1 MVMMETRPYT
11 CFSRRQLNTN
21 RAAAMSFVCALAALA
36 AISLTNVADAA
47 PAGDDEAR
55 PAITEKQLLGAAR
68 QVDIQ
73 VAKIFKKK
81 GVSVPSEASDPVF
94 LRRSFLL
101 AVGRIPT
108 VEEARVF
115 IESDDPNKRVLITR
129 YLMNSKGYQS
139 HMGNW
144 MVDMLRV
151 RESFGN
157 GRTAAPYMQWVRE
170 AVATNKPF
178 DTVARELL
186 SAQGAMWENGAVGY
200 YIRDKGMPLDNVS
213 NTMRLFLG
221 TRMECA
227 QCHDHPFDDWERMD
241 FYKLAAFTS
250 GQNEINRGPWNTVWR
265 EMREAKEERT
275 PLGRMM
281 RYLGDEV
288 YYASLGGAG
297 KGRIK
302 LPGDYQYKDG
312 DPGEWVNAHTPY
324 EKSFGKGV
332 RMSKRKDGDDGLD
345 RFANWITDARNE
357 RFSTI
362 ITNRMWKRII
372 GTGLFEPVDE
382 YVIPEETTSPELTR
396 YLTDLM
402 RELNYDLK
410 AFQHVLMLTRVYAF
424 ESSNKELAPGEK
436 PLFDGRAISRMS
448 AEQYWDSLVTL
459 IAGNPDKLPTRGSS
473 DAIYYGNKPVLVGEM
488 NMVTLQK
495 EVLAIDSPKKL
506 RKYAQDLLT
515 RIQKGSSGSKKKT
528 NMMMRSKGG
537 RGALKGIARASELES
552 PAPKGHVLQIFGQS
566 DRVLLGAATKEA
578 NATQVLSMMNGQVE
592 KLVVANDQAR
602 IHRLSQGSVQD
613 RIRSLFLGTL
623 SRAPSAREM
632 KLMESEVEARGETG
646 YRNIIS
652 ALVNTREFI
661 FIP

>member
-1 MVMMETRPYT
+1 MRDASTHTYSYRWQFRT
-11 CFSRRQLNTN
+11 L
-21 RAAAMSFVCALAALA
+21 RATAMSLACTLA
-36 AISLTNVADAA
+36 TLPLVNIAEAA
-47 PAGDDEAR
+47 PADDA
-55 PAITEKQLLGAAR
+55 KAR
-68 QVDIQ
+68 QPIPEEKLLAAAHQIDIQ

-81 GVSVPSEASDPVF
+81 RISVPLDASEPVF

-115 IESDDPNKRVLITR
+115 IESDDPNKRALITR

-151 RESFGN
+151 RENFDN
-157 GRTAAPYMQWVRE
+157 RRTAAPYMQWVRQ
-170 AVATNKPF
+170 AVAENKPF
-178 DTVARELL
+178 DETARELL

-200 YIRDKGMPLDNVS
+200 YIRDKGMPLDNIS

-281 RYLGDEV
+281 RFLGDEV
-288 YYASLGGAG
+288 FYGSLAGAG
-297 KGRIK
+297 TGRIQ
-302 LPGDYQYKDG
+302 LPGDYQYNDG

-332 RMSKRKDGDDGLD
+332 RMSKRKDGDDGLE
-345 RFANWITDARNE
+345 RFANWVADPRNE
-357 RFSTI
+357 RFATI

-372 GTGLFEPVDE
+372 GTGLFEPIDE
-382 YVIPEETTSPELTR
+382 YVKPEETTSPELTR

-402 RELNYDLK
+402 REFNYDLK

-424 ESSNKELAPGEK
+424 ESSIKELAPGEK

-448 AEQYWDSLVTL
+448 AEQYWDSLITL

-488 NMVTLQK
+488 NMVQLQK
-495 EVLAIDSPKKL
+495 EVLAITSPKEL
-506 RKYAQDLLT
+506 RKYAQAFLK
-515 RIQKGSSGSKKKT
+515 RVQQGSRSSGKKDMS
-528 NMMMRSKGG
+528 MMMRSKGG
-537 RGALKGIARASELES
+537 RSARTGIARASELSS

-566 DRVLLGAATKEA
+566 DRVLLGSATKEA

-592 KLVVANDQAR
+592 KLVVANDQAH

-623 SRAPSAREM
+623 SRPPSKQEM
-632 KLMESEVEARGETG
+632 KLMEAEVAARGEAG
-646 YRNIIS
+646 YRNIVS

>member
-1 MVMMETRPYT
+1 MRDFTPSTNSLRP
-11 CFSRRQLNTN
+11 QLRNICLSAKSLACSLVILPLTVSVEAAPTDEN
-21 RAAAMSFVCALAALA
+21 KKAEPVTEEKLLAAAHQIDV
-36 AISLTNVADAA
+36 
-47 PAGDDEAR
+47 
-55 PAITEKQLLGAAR
+55 
-68 QVDIQ
+68 QVG
-73 VAKIFKKK
+73 KIFKKK
-81 GVSVPSEASDPVF
+81 GISVPETASDSVF

-115 IESDDPNKRVLITR
+115 IESGDPNKRVLIVR
-129 YLMNSKGYQS
+129 YLMKSKGYQS

-151 RESFGN
+151 RDNFGN
-157 GRTAAPYMQWVRE
+157 NRTAAPYTQWVRK
-170 AVATNKPF
+170 AVAENRPYDQIT
-178 DTVARELL
+178 RELL
-186 SAQGAMWENGAVGY
+186 SAKGAIWENGAVGY
-200 YIRDKGMPLDNVS
+200 YIRDKGMPLDNMS

-241 FYKLAAFTS
+241 FYKLAAFTN
-250 GQNEINRGPWNTVWR
+250 GQNEINRGVYNTAYR
-265 EMREAKEERT
+265 AIREAKEERT
-275 PLGRMM
+275 PVGRMI
-281 RYLGDEV
+281 RYFGDEI
-288 YYASLGGAG
+288 YYGSVAGGG
-297 KGRIK
+297 TGRIK
-302 LPGDYQYKDG
+302 LPGDYQYNDG

-332 RMSKRKDGDDGLD
+332 RLSKRRDSDDGLE
-345 RFANWITDARNE
+345 RFANWVTDAKNA
-357 RFSTI
+357 RFATI

-382 YVIPEETTSPELTR
+382 YVAPEETTSPELTR
-396 YLTDLM
+396 HVAELM
-402 RELNYDLK
+402 QELNYDLR

-424 ESSNKELAPGEK
+424 DSSIKELSPGEK
-436 PLFDGRAISRMS
+436 PIFDGRKISRMS

-459 IAGNPDKLPTRGSS
+459 IAGNPDKLPTRGVSN
-473 DAIYYGNKPVLVGEM
+473 AIYYGNKPVLVGEM
-488 NMVTLQK
+488 DMATLQK
-495 EVLAIDSPKKL
+495 EVLAIDSPKALK
-506 RKYAQDLLT
+506 KYAQDLLT
-515 RIQKGSSGSKKKT
+515 RIQKGTRSGGKKNKD
-528 NMMMRSKGG
+528 MMMRGRGG
-537 RGALKGIARASELES
+537 RGALKGIARASELSS

-566 DRVLLGAATKEA
+566 DRLLLDSATKEA

-592 KLVVANDQAR
+592 KLVVANSEAH

-623 SRAPSAREM
+623 SRAPSAQEM
-632 KLMESEVEARGETG
+632 KLMEAEIAARGDAG